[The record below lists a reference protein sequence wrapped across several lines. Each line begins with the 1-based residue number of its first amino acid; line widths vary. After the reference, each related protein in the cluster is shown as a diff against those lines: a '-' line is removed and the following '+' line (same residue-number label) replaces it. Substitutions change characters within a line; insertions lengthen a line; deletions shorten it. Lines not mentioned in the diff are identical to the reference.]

1 MNDKEMTHDM
11 ELSEL
16 EKIAFD
22 DGRYDPR
29 AFSLVLEALRRAA
42 PEKKHVS
49 GAKLASGIRDL
60 ARELYGI
67 SARMVLEHWGLHTTR
82 DIGEV
87 VFLMVSGGVIRAAQE
102 DRVEDFDDVFDLGE
116 ELERNYPWGSRS

>member
-1 MNDKEMTHDM
+1 M

-29 AFSLVLEALRRAA
+29 AFSLVLEALRRGA

-49 GAKLASGIRDL
+49 GANLASGIRDL

-67 SARMVLEHWGLHTTR
+67 SARLVLEHWGLHTTR

-87 VFLMVSGGVIRAAQE
+87 VFLMVNGGVIRAAQE
-102 DRVEDFDDVFDLGE
+102 DRVEDFDDVFNLGE